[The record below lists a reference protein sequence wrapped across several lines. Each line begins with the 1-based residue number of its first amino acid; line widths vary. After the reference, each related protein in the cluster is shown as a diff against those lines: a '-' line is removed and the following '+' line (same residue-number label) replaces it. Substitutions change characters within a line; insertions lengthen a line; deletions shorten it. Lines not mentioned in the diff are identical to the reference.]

1 MIRSSLALVLVAG
14 WCVSLADVSAA
25 QQPGAGAPAAAAGAG
40 AKKPVKTADDLPRH
54 TYKIEGKASEFVVSD
69 GPYKAFL
76 KQMKAD
82 LEGDLA
88 GYDITD
94 PTTLQGYHQTL
105 QAIAVLEGRWDDAL
119 ACADK
124 VKELETKEAQKLYS
138 GTTLRSVV
146 AAKKAAAGRAGGGA
160 GDAAEDAAFRKEL
173 EARVRALPFDKVRE
187 ILTRQKGQAE
197 IITRELLLGQ
207 IKGTLDPMVEGSKG
221 EVTGELARGLVNI
234 RFAMDFAL
242 PRNAAIAAV
251 YGKVIEENATAAKDI
266 WAERS
271 ATLSDKD
278 KLTPVVIGVW
288 DSGVDEAI
296 FEKTGQA
303 WTNERE
309 KLNGKDDDGN
319 GFVDDIHGIAFDL
332 DSKPVVELLHPLDAL
347 RGDKAEV
354 VRFTKGLSDQ
364 QANIDS
370 PDAQALRKHLSTLKA
385 DEVGVF
391 IENLNLFGDYMHG
404 THVSGIAC
412 DGNPAA
418 RILCAR
424 ISFDYKQIPTHAP
437 TVERAQAEAAAA
449 KQTVNYFK
457 ANGVRV
463 VNMSWG
469 GSRQDIED
477 ELEKK
482 NVGKTAEERAEMSRK
497 IFNTMKEGLEE
508 AMKSA
513 PDILFVV
520 SAGNSNNN
528 SQFSEMVPSGLEI
541 GNMVTVGAV
550 DQSGKPT
557 GFTTFG
563 KNVKLYSNGFEVES
577 YIPGGGRMKA
587 SGTSMSAPNVTNLA
601 AKLFALDPKLTSR
614 ECVDLMMK
622 GADPMPGSSEAEGRL
637 LINPRKTVELLKKR
651 GG

>member
-1 MIRSSLALVLVAG
+1 MVRSSLALALVAG
-14 WCVSLADVSAA
+14 LCVSLTGASIACA
-25 QQPGAGAPAAAAGAG
+25 QAPAANAPAAGG
-40 AKKPVKTADDLPRH
+40 KKPVKTADDLPRH

-76 KQMKAD
+76 RQMKAD
-82 LEGDLA
+82 LEADLA

-105 QAIAVLEGRWDDAL
+105 QAIAVLEGQWDDAL

-138 GTTLRSVV
+138 GTVLRSVI
-146 AAKKAAAGRAGGGA
+146 AAKKAAGTAGE
-160 GDAAEDAAFRKEL
+160 AAEDTAFRKEL

-207 IKGTLDPMVEGSKG
+207 IKGSLDPMVEGSKG

-242 PRNAAIAAV
+242 PRNPVIAAV

-266 WAERS
+266 WAERGV
-271 ATLSDKD
+271 TLSDKD
-278 KLTPVVIGVW
+278 GLAPVVIGVW
-288 DSGVDEAI
+288 DSGVDQTI
-296 FEKTGQA
+296 FEKLGVA
-303 WTNERE
+303 WTNPRERV
-309 KLNGKDDDGN
+309 NGKDDDGN
-319 GFVDDIHGIAFDL
+319 GFVDDVHGIAFDL
-332 DSKPVVELLHPLDAL
+332 DNKPVVDLLHPLDAL
-347 RGDKAEV
+347 KGDKAEV

-370 PDAQALRKHLSTLKA
+370 PDARALRKHVSTLKA
-385 DEVGVF
+385 DEVGAF
-391 IENLNLFGDYMHG
+391 IENLNLFGNYMHG

-418 RILCAR
+418 RILAAR
-424 ISFDYKQIPTHAP
+424 ISFDYRQIPTHAP
-437 TVERAQAEAAAA
+437 SVERAQAEAAANKA
-449 KQTVNYFK
+449 TVNYFK

-482 NVGKTAEERAEMSRK
+482 NVGKTVEERAEMSRR
-497 IFNTMKEGLEE
+497 IFNTMKEGLDE
-508 AMKSA
+508 AMRSA
-513 PDILFVV
+513 PDILFVAA
-520 SAGNSNNN
+520 AGNSNNN
-528 SQFSEMVPSGLEI
+528 SQFSEMIPSGLEI
-541 GNMVTVGAV
+541 GNMITVGAV

-563 KNVKLYSNGFEVES
+563 KNVKLYSNGFEVDS

-587 SGTSMSAPNVTNLA
+587 SGTSMAAPNVTNLA
-601 AKLFALDPKLTSR
+601 AKLFALDPKLTSK
-614 ECVDLMMK
+614 ECVELMMK

-637 LINPRKTVELLKKR
+637 LINPKKTVEMLKKR